1 MTELVTGKT
10 LPNVVVTGIAMTTAL
25 ATDAEAT
32 WKLLLDGQ
40 SGIRVLD
47 DPFVEEFDLPVRI
60 GGHLLEEFDS
70 QLTRVELRRTGY
82 LQRMSTVLSRR
93 VWENAGSPEV
103 DTNRLMVSIG
113 TGLGSSEELVFSYDD
128 MRARGMKA
136 VSPLGV
142 QKYMPNGAAAAVGLE
157 RHAKAGVMTPVSA
170 CASGS
175 EGIAQAWR
183 NIVFGEADIAICG
196 GVETRIE
203 AVPIAAFAQM
213 RIVMSTKN
221 DDPAGACRP
230 FDKDRNGFVFG
241 EAGALMVIETEEHAK
256 ARGANI
262 LARIMGASITSDGYH
277 MVAPDPNGERAG
289 HAMSRAIQLAGLAP
303 SDIDHVNAHATGTS
317 VGDLAEG
324 KAINNALGPQRNAGG
339 VRAQGGAGPL
349 GGCGRCG
356 GVDPDRARVARPGG
370 PADTEPGKPRPR
382 DRSWTWW
389 RASRG
394 RATTSTRSTTRSDS
408 AGTTWHSPSGGT
420 DPEQPRNRRPA
431 MTTMAPESVGESLD
445 PRDPLLRLSNFFD
458 DGTVELLHERD
469 RSGVLAAAGTV
480 NGMRTI
486 AFCTDGTVMGGAM
499 GVEGCTHIVNA
510 YDTAIEEQSPIVGIW
525 HSGGAR
531 LAEGV
536 RALHAVG
543 LVFEAMIRASGYI
556 PQVSVVVGFAAGG
569 AAYGPA
575 LTDVVVMAPE
585 SRVFVTGPDVV
596 RSVTGEDVDMA
607 SLGGPET
614 HHKKSGVCHIVADD
628 ELDAYERGR
637 RLVGL
642 FCQQG
647 HFDRSKAEAGDT
659 DIHALLPESSRRA
672 YDVHP
677 IVTAILDDETPF
689 DEFQANW
696 APSMVVGLGRLSG
709 RTVGVLANNPLRLG
723 GCLNSESA
731 EKAARFVRLC
741 DAFGIPLVVIVDVPG
756 YLPGVDQEWGGVV
769 RRGAKL
775 LHAFGEA
782 TVPRVTL
789 VTRKT
794 YGGAY
799 IAMNSRSLNAT
810 KVFAWPDAEV
820 AVMGAKAAVGILH
833 KKKLA
838 AAPDHEREAL
848 HDELAA
854 EHERIAG
861 GVDSAIEIG
870 VVDEKID
877 PAHTRSKLTEALA
890 QAPARRGR
898 HKNIPL

>member
-1 MTELVTGKT
+1 
-10 LPNVVVTGIAMTTAL
+10 MTTL
-25 ATDAEAT
+25 
-32 WKLLLDGQ
+32 
-40 SGIRVLD
+40 
-47 DPFVEEFDLPVRI
+47 
-60 GGHLLEEFDS
+60 
-70 QLTRVELRRTGY
+70 
-82 LQRMSTVLSRR
+82 
-93 VWENAGSPEV
+93 
-103 DTNRLMVSIG
+103 
-113 TGLGSSEELVFSYDD
+113 
-128 MRARGMKA
+128 
-136 VSPLGV
+136 
-142 QKYMPNGAAAAVGLE
+142 
-157 RHAKAGVMTPVSA
+157 
-170 CASGS
+170 
-175 EGIAQAWR
+175 
-183 NIVFGEADIAICG
+183 
-196 GVETRIE
+196 
-203 AVPIAAFAQM
+203 
-213 RIVMSTKN
+213 
-221 DDPAGACRP
+221 
-230 FDKDRNGFVFG
+230 
-241 EAGALMVIETEEHAK
+241 
-256 ARGANI
+256 
-262 LARIMGASITSDGYH
+262 
-277 MVAPDPNGERAG
+277 APD
-289 HAMSRAIQLAGLAP
+289 
-303 SDIDHVNAHATGTS
+303 V
-317 VGDLAEG
+317 
-324 KAINNALGPQRNAGG
+324 
-339 VRAQGGAGPL
+339 
-349 GGCGRCG
+349 
-356 GVDPDRARVARPGG
+356 VD
-370 PADTEPGKPRPR
+370 
-382 DRSWTWW
+382 
-389 RASRG
+389 
-394 RATTSTRSTTRSDS
+394 
-408 AGTTWHSPSGGT
+408 
-420 DPEQPRNRRPA
+420 
-431 MTTMAPESVGESLD
+431 ESLD
-445 PRDPLLRLSNFFD
+445 PRDPLLRLSRFFD
-458 DGTVELLHERD
+458 DGSVELLHERD

-480 NGMRTI
+480 NGVRTI

-499 GVEGCTHIVNA
+499 GLEGCTHIVNA
-510 YDTAIEEQSPIVGIW
+510 YDTAIEERSPIVGIW

-556 PQVSVVVGFAAGG
+556 PQISVVVGFAAGG

-585 SRVFVTGPDVV
+585 GRVFVTGPDVV

-607 SLGGPET
+607 SLGGPDT

-628 ELDAYERGR
+628 ESDAYERGR

-647 HFDRSKAEAGDT
+647 HFDRSKAEAHDT
-659 DIHALLPESSRRA
+659 DLHALLPESPRRA

-677 IVTAILDDETPF
+677 LVVALLDAQDDGTPSF
-689 DEFQANW
+689 DEFQAKW

-741 DAFGIPLVVIVDVPG
+741 DSFGIPLVVIVDVPG

-789 VTRKT
+789 VTRKI

-799 IAMNSRSLNAT
+799 IAMNSRSLGAT

-838 AAPDHEREAL
+838 VAPDHEREAL
-848 HDELAA
+848 HDDLAA

-861 GVDSAIEIG
+861 GVDNAIDIG

-877 PAHTRSKLTEALA
+877 PAHTRSKLTETLA

>member
-1 MTELVTGKT
+1 
-10 LPNVVVTGIAMTTAL
+10 MTTL
-25 ATDAEAT
+25 
-32 WKLLLDGQ
+32 
-40 SGIRVLD
+40 
-47 DPFVEEFDLPVRI
+47 
-60 GGHLLEEFDS
+60 
-70 QLTRVELRRTGY
+70 
-82 LQRMSTVLSRR
+82 
-93 VWENAGSPEV
+93 
-103 DTNRLMVSIG
+103 
-113 TGLGSSEELVFSYDD
+113 
-128 MRARGMKA
+128 
-136 VSPLGV
+136 
-142 QKYMPNGAAAAVGLE
+142 
-157 RHAKAGVMTPVSA
+157 
-170 CASGS
+170 
-175 EGIAQAWR
+175 
-183 NIVFGEADIAICG
+183 
-196 GVETRIE
+196 
-203 AVPIAAFAQM
+203 
-213 RIVMSTKN
+213 
-221 DDPAGACRP
+221 
-230 FDKDRNGFVFG
+230 
-241 EAGALMVIETEEHAK
+241 
-256 ARGANI
+256 
-262 LARIMGASITSDGYH
+262 
-277 MVAPDPNGERAG
+277 APDA
-289 HAMSRAIQLAGLAP
+289 
-303 SDIDHVNAHATGTS
+303 
-317 VGDLAEG
+317 
-324 KAINNALGPQRNAGG
+324 
-339 VRAQGGAGPL
+339 
-349 GGCGRCG
+349 
-356 GVDPDRARVARPGG
+356 VD
-370 PADTEPGKPRPR
+370 
-382 DRSWTWW
+382 
-389 RASRG
+389 
-394 RATTSTRSTTRSDS
+394 
-408 AGTTWHSPSGGT
+408 
-420 DPEQPRNRRPA
+420 
-431 MTTMAPESVGESLD
+431 ESLD
-445 PRDPLLRLSNFFD
+445 PRDPLLRLRRFFD
-458 DGTVELLHERD
+458 DGSIELLHERD

-480 NGMRTI
+480 NGLRTI

-499 GVEGCTHIVNA
+499 GLEGCTHIVNA

-556 PQVSVVVGFAAGG
+556 PQISVVVGFAAGG

-575 LTDVVVMAPE
+575 LTDVVVMAPD

-607 SLGGPET
+607 SLGGPDT

-628 ELDAYERGR
+628 ESDAYERGR

-647 HFDRSKAEAGDT
+647 HFDRSKAEAHDT
-659 DIHALLPESSRRA
+659 DLHALLPESPRRA

-677 IVTAILDDETPF
+677 LVNALLDSHDDGTPSF
-689 DEFQANW
+689 DEFQAKW

-709 RTVGVLANNPLRLG
+709 RSVGVLANNPLRLG

-741 DAFGIPLVVIVDVPG
+741 DAFGIPLIVIVDVPG

-789 VTRKT
+789 VTRKI

-799 IAMNSRSLNAT
+799 IAMNSRSLGAT

-861 GVDSAIEIG
+861 GVDNAIDIG

-877 PAHTRSKLTEALA
+877 PAHTRSKLTAALA
-890 QAPARRGR
+890 EAPARRGR

>member
-1 MTELVTGKT
+1 MT
-10 LPNVVVTGIAMTTAL
+10 I
-25 ATDAEAT
+25 
-32 WKLLLDGQ
+32 
-40 SGIRVLD
+40 
-47 DPFVEEFDLPVRI
+47 
-60 GGHLLEEFDS
+60 
-70 QLTRVELRRTGY
+70 
-82 LQRMSTVLSRR
+82 
-93 VWENAGSPEV
+93 
-103 DTNRLMVSIG
+103 
-113 TGLGSSEELVFSYDD
+113 
-128 MRARGMKA
+128 
-136 VSPLGV
+136 
-142 QKYMPNGAAAAVGLE
+142 
-157 RHAKAGVMTPVSA
+157 
-170 CASGS
+170 
-175 EGIAQAWR
+175 
-183 NIVFGEADIAICG
+183 
-196 GVETRIE
+196 
-203 AVPIAAFAQM
+203 
-213 RIVMSTKN
+213 
-221 DDPAGACRP
+221 
-230 FDKDRNGFVFG
+230 
-241 EAGALMVIETEEHAK
+241 
-256 ARGANI
+256 
-262 LARIMGASITSDGYH
+262 
-277 MVAPDPNGERAG
+277 
-289 HAMSRAIQLAGLAP
+289 
-303 SDIDHVNAHATGTS
+303 
-317 VGDLAEG
+317 
-324 KAINNALGPQRNAGG
+324 
-339 VRAQGGAGPL
+339 
-349 GGCGRCG
+349 
-356 GVDPDRARVARPGG
+356 
-370 PADTEPGKPRPR
+370 
-382 DRSWTWW
+382 
-389 RASRG
+389 
-394 RATTSTRSTTRSDS
+394 
-408 AGTTWHSPSGGT
+408 
-420 DPEQPRNRRPA
+420 
-431 MTTMAPESVGESLD
+431 MAPEAVGESLD

-458 DGTVELLHERD
+458 DGSVELLHERD

-480 NGMRTI
+480 NGVRTI

-510 YDTAIEEQSPIVGIW
+510 YDTAIEDQSPIVGIW

-543 LVFEAMIRASGYI
+543 QVFEAMIRASGYI
-556 PQVSVVVGFAAGG
+556 PQISVVVGFAAGG

-628 ELDAYERGR
+628 ELDAYDRGR

-672 YDVHP
+672 YDVRP
-677 IVTAILDDETPF
+677 IVTAILDADTPF

-741 DAFGIPLVVIVDVPG
+741 DAFGIPLVVVVDVPG

-775 LHAFGEA
+775 LHAFGEC

-838 AAPDHEREAL
+838 AAPEHEREAL
-848 HDELAA
+848 HDQLAA

-861 GVDSAIEIG
+861 GVDSALLACSDGAYRRANNSREGRRVRHHRAIAHGHDPPTARRPSEKRRPRSRLVRG
-870 VVDEKID
+870 LRGTRAGPVGPLGGSRCVHGGARRRVSGHRRRVVWIRHGKHRRY
-877 PAHTRSKLTEALA
+877 PYARSRSKDAAHGRSDGPPTRRCPAPTGVRSSRDRARMDCRGGRTTVAPPAGAGHPRRRTTVNALRS
-890 QAPARRGR
+890 Q
-898 HKNIPL
+898 